1 MSRLANAALVA
12 LALLAAS
19 AAPSPSRAE
28 VSVVHASKQYGLGYL
43 QLVVMEDQKLIEKH
57 AKAAGLGDIT
67 VEWAT
72 LGGPGAMNEALISGA
87 VDLVAVGPA
96 GMVTIWAKTR
106 GNIDVRGVSGLNS
119 MPLFLLTRNPR
130 IRTIKDFRDG
140 DKIAVTSVKVAM
152 QALMLEMAAA
162 QTFGD
167 ANYAKLDPLTVS
179 MAHPDALTALLS
191 GAGEIDSYFS
201 SPPYQEMALEKPG
214 IRKILSSTEI
224 LGERVTFVSTAT
236 TAKFRKENPK
246 TFAAIMAALAE
257 ANAWI
262 NRDKRA
268 AAETYVRVT
277 KDKTPMDLLMAMMND
292 PEITFTLQPMAMK
305 KIADFMYRIGTV
317 KVQAQSWKD
326 IYFPEAEALGGS

>member
-1 MSRLANAALVA
+1 MSWLARATLIA
-12 LALLAAS
+12 LALI
-19 AAPSPSRAE
+19 AAPLHAE

-119 MPLFLLTRNPR
+119 MPLFLVTRNPR
-130 IRTIKDFRDG
+130 IQTIKDYRDG

-191 GAGEIDSYFS
+191 RGGEIDSHFS
-201 SPPYQEMALEKPG
+201 SPPYQEMELGTPG
-214 IRKILSSTEI
+214 IHKVLSSNDI
-224 LGERVTFVSTAT
+224 LGERMTFVSIAA
-236 TAKFRKENPK
+236 TAKFRKENPR
-246 TFAAIMAALAE
+246 TFAAILAALEE

-262 NRDKRA
+262 NKDKHS

-277 KDKTPMDLLMAMMND
+277 KDKTPMDLLMGMMND

-317 KVQAQSWKD
+317 KVRAESWKD
-326 IYFPEAEALGGS
+326 IYFPEAEKLGGS

>member
-1 MSRLANAALVA
+1 MSWLARATLIA
-12 LALLAAS
+12 LALI
-19 AAPSPSRAE
+19 AAPLHAE

-43 QLVVMEDQKLIEKH
+43 QLVVMEDQRLIEKH

-119 MPLFLLTRNPR
+119 MPLFLVTRNPR
-130 IRTIKDFRDG
+130 IQTIKDYRDG

-191 GAGEIDSYFS
+191 RGGEIDSHFS
-201 SPPYQEMALEKPG
+201 SPPYQEMELGTPG
-214 IRKILSSTEI
+214 IHKVLSSNDI
-224 LGERVTFVSTAT
+224 LGERMTFVSIAA
-236 TAKFRKENPK
+236 TAKFRKENPR
-246 TFAAIMAALAE
+246 TFAAILAALEE

-262 NRDKRA
+262 NKDKHS

-277 KDKTPMDLLMAMMND
+277 KDKTPMDLLMGMMND

-317 KVQAQSWKD
+317 KVRAESWKD
-326 IYFPEAEALGGS
+326 IYFPEAEKLGGS